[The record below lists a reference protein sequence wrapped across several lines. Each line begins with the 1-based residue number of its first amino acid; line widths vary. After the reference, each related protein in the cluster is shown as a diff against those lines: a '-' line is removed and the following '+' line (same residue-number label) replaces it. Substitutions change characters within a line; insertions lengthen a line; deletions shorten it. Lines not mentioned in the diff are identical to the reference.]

1 MDIVV
6 HEALADVAVLECSG
20 RLNMV
25 SAPTFRETV
34 AKVVTDGRARVVV
47 ELSGVEF
54 MDSSGLGALVG
65 SLKAA
70 RQAGGDLRIAAPS
83 EQVEMVL
90 KLSNMDKILRTYPD
104 GDAAV
109 TDWA

>member
-6 HEALADVAVLECSG
+6 HEASANTAVLECSG

-25 SAPTFRETV
+25 SAPAFRERV
-34 AKVVTDGRARVVV
+34 AEVVGSGRANLAV

-65 SLKAA
+65 SLKTA

-83 EQVEMVL
+83 DQVQMVL
-90 KLSNMDKILRTYPD
+90 KLSNIDKILRTYPN

-109 TDWA
+109 SDWL

>member
-6 HEALADVAVLECSG
+6 HEAQPDTAVLECSG

-25 SAPTFRETV
+25 SAPAFREAV
-34 AKVVTDGRARVVV
+34 AQVVADGRARVVV

-65 SLKAA
+65 SLKTA

-83 EQVEMVL
+83 EQVQMVL
-90 KLSNMDKILRTYPD
+90 QLSNIDKILRTYPD
-104 GDAAV
+104 GDSAV
-109 TDWA
+109 TDW

>member
-6 HEALADVAVLECSG
+6 HEASADTAVLECSG

-25 SAPTFRETV
+25 SAPVFRERV
-34 AKVVTDGRARVVV
+34 AEVVGGGRSHLAI
-47 ELSGVEF
+47 ELSGVDF

-65 SLKAA
+65 SLKTA

-83 EQVEMVL
+83 DQVQMVL
-90 KLSNMDKILRTYPD
+90 KLSNIDKILRTYPD

-109 TDWA
+109 SDWL